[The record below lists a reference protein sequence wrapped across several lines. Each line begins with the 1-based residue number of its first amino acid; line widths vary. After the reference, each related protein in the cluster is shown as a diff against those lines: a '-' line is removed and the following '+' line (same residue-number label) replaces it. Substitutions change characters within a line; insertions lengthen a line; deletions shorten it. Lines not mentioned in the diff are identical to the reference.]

1 MPSGRL
7 SSSKPP
13 LTDRATAG
21 RALPVNTKRPSPS
34 PPTPETTVLPPGV
47 DAASLQ
53 ARILAWYAANGRD
66 LPWRRTTDPYAVLV
80 SEIMLQQT
88 QVPRVIP
95 RFAAFLER
103 FPSLEELAAATL
115 AEVLTVWSGLG
126 YNNRALRLRQCAL
139 ALLDRR
145 AGGAAARLA
154 LPATLDQL
162 ERLPGIGPYTARA
175 VMVFAHN
182 ADVAA
187 VDANVRRV
195 LIHELGLA
203 SDTGSARLQAVAEA
217 LVPRGRSRDWHNA
230 LMDYGSE
237 VLTSRATG
245 VRPLTTQSPFAG
257 SRREYRARLLRL
269 LLARSP
275 RRRDEL
281 SAELGLAADATDEI
295 VALLARDGLVR
306 VTGDDVFVA

>member
-1 MPSGRL
+1 
-7 SSSKPP
+7 
-13 LTDRATAG
+13 
-21 RALPVNTKRPSPS
+21 VNVKRPSPS
-34 PPTPETTVLPPGV
+34 PSTPEEAVLPPDV
-47 DAASLQ
+47 DAALLQ
-53 ARILAWYAANGRD
+53 ARILTWYAANGRD

-95 RFAAFLER
+95 KFAAFLER
-103 FPSLEELAAATL
+103 FPSFEDLAAATL
-115 AEVLTVWSGLG
+115 AEVLSLWSGLG
-126 YNNRALRLRQCAL
+126 YNNRALRLWQCAL
-139 ALLDRR
+139 VLRDRR
-145 AGGAAARLA
+145 AGGDAATRLA
-154 LPATLDQL
+154 LPATVDQL
-162 ERLPGIGPYTARA
+162 DELPGVGPYTARA

-217 LVPRGRSRDWHNA
+217 LLPRGRSRDWHNA

-237 VLTSRATG
+237 VLTSRTTG

-257 SRREYRARLLRL
+257 SRRDYRARVLRL
-269 LLARSP
+269 LLDRSP

-281 SAELGLAADATDEI
+281 SAELDLAADATDEI

-306 VTGDDVFVA
+306 VIGDDVSVA